1 MNRRGLMD
9 KLFNGAT
16 LGAFR
21 ILHQIGEG
29 GMAKVYQAY
38 QPSMERYVALKVLP
52 SHYAEDPQFIE
63 RFIREARTIAA
74 LEHRNILP
82 VFDFGEQD
90 GITYMAM
97 RYVEGGTLKEL
108 LNKGRLTMHDILDL
122 MVQICSALDYAHRR
136 GVIHRDVKPSNV
148 ILDSEGAAYLM
159 DFGIAKVL
167 GKSGD
172 LTATG
177 AAIGTP
183 AYMAPEQAMG
193 ENVDSRTDIYA
204 LGIVLYEMVVGR
216 VPFQADT
223 PMAVLMAHLR
233 EPLPLPRDFDTSISE
248 PVQAVIIKALT
259 KNPEDRYQTANEL
272 AEAFRKALQVSA
284 HKLEA
289 STLVTLIREIQTDRP
304 VSVQARPVTPGSQP
318 ALRSTDPRLK
328 ERMEQDYIDG
338 LSAFWIRDWTK
349 ARACFQA
356 AVDVDPSYKDAANR
370 LQEVE
375 KQIQL
380 ADLYTHA
387 QEAMQKD
394 DWRSAMD
401 VLRQLITLDKEYQQS
416 AAMLKTVELKI
427 ELSDLYA
434 QAEQLHQ
441 AGQWQAV
448 VNIFERMKVLDPNAP
463 DPKGLLAKAKASL
476 AEQQRLEKV
485 KATYQRGLEALEAGR
500 WKEAL
505 KLFEQVKAQQPGYGD
520 VEKLIKR
527 VQDEINRSRQ
537 RPIQKTSISTKVS
550 PSATAISPGEAQ
562 PAASAQSSV
571 EAASER
577 AVDAVTLQ
585 APLQGNKTGKWVLGI
600 LLAGMVLFI
609 VLGVAAFAAGKLDP
623 LALALG
629 LIQPSLTNTPQPEI
643 PATPVPVQYLFDN
656 FDESSING
664 QVDLDR
670 WELVGDCESFTNF
683 GRMVQSGKVVL
694 IFSPAEQ
701 ASSCQLWTLKGQRVP
716 GVEVGALEAGLNFV
730 EQTQPGY
737 ASHGLGFISDYQDQ
751 QLKVTC
757 GLGAWSNGKFV
768 QAFSVVETKNGEVTE
783 LAYQEVEAA
792 YNHWYTARLLLNP
805 ATMTFE
811 CRLDG
816 RALGTYQPVNGDV
829 LRQATFG
836 RFLETARGPKPEGRA
851 LFDDVRLVPQ
861 PGAEKWDQNNPGQVE
876 QPATSPLC
884 PGEIKGWRAEFWD
897 NADLSGEARVCQDVD
912 HIEFDWKLGSPVDGV
927 IPKDW
932 FSARFT
938 RVMDFPAGHYRF
950 RPGSDDGVRLWVDD
964 QLLIDQWH
972 AEMFNVYAADIDLSG
987 GSHALRLEY
996 FETQRAANLTLTWE
1010 KDPDVVSQ
1018 MECIRP
1024 YAGMLDWWAG
1034 DGDGS
1039 NDRLGPG
1046 LTINNRG
1053 VTFVP
1058 GIVAEAFNFESLPNT
1073 EPGVATNKY
1082 VDERLIKLQKL
1093 TIETWVR
1100 LDATTPGDVD
1110 QNRILQQEKAL
1121 YSVERFVTLGNK
1133 AVLRKEGDGRLH
1145 FYMEINGELRHIWS
1159 PELLPRG
1166 EFIHVA
1172 GVYDGTWMIL
1182 YWNGEKV
1189 GALEITGDVLN
1200 EGDLY
1205 LSSTAEPLF
1214 GMLDEVGIYD
1224 VPLSEGEI
1232 KAIYTAGPF
1241 GKCK

>member
-1 MNRRGLMD
+1 MD

-29 GMAKVYQAY
+29 GMAKVYKAY
-38 QPSMERYVALKVLP
+38 QPSMERYIALKVLP

-122 MVQICSALDYAHRR
+122 LVQICSALDYAHRR

-183 AYMAPEQAMG
+183 AYMAPEQALG
-193 ENVDSRTDIYA
+193 EKVDSRTDIYA
-204 LGIVLYEMVVGR
+204 LGVVLYEMVVGR

-223 PMAVLMAHLR
+223 PMAVLMAHVR
-233 EPLPLPRDFDTSISE
+233 EPLPLPRDFDASISE
-248 PVQAVIIKALT
+248 PVQAVIIKALA
-259 KNPEDRYQTANEL
+259 KNADDRYQTANEL
-272 AEAFRKALQVSA
+272 ADAFRKALLVSA
-284 HKLEA
+284 QKMEA

-304 VSVQARPVTPGSQP
+304 VSAQARPVTPGSQS

-338 LSAFWIRDWTK
+338 LSAFWIRDWIK
-349 ARACFQA
+349 ALACFQA
-356 AVDVDPSYKDAANR
+356 VVDVDPSYKDAASR

-380 ADLYTHA
+380 ADLYAQA

-394 DWRSAMD
+394 DWRSAMEK
-401 VLRQLITLDKEYQQS
+401 LRQLVTLDKEYQQS

-427 ELSDLYA
+427 ELGDLYA

-448 VNIFERMKVLDPNAP
+448 VNIFERMKVLDANAP

-485 KATYQRGLEALEAGR
+485 KAAYQRGLEALEAGK

-537 RPIQKTSISTKVS
+537 RPAQKTSVSTKVT
-550 PSATAISPGEAQ
+550 PSATALSPPEPQ
-562 PAASAQSSV
+562 PAASAQISV
-571 EAASER
+571 EAPPER
-577 AVDAVTLQ
+577 AVGA
-585 APLQGNKTGKWVLGI
+585 APLPAPVQGKKTGRWVLGVT
-600 LLAGMVLFI
+600 LLVLVLVI
-609 VLGVAAFAAGKLDP
+609 VVGVAAFASGKLDP
-623 LALALG
+623 LGISLG
-629 LIQPSLTNTPQPEI
+629 LIQPTPTKTPQPEL
-643 PATPVPVQYLFDN
+643 PPTPVPVMDLYDDFEN
-656 FDESSING
+656 SSIEG
-664 QVDLDR
+664 KIDLDR
-670 WELVGDCESFTNF
+670 WELAGDCETFTNY

-694 IFSPAEQ
+694 VFKPSEQ

-716 GVEVGALEAGLNFV
+716 GVQVGVLEAGLNFV

-737 ASHGLGFISDYQDQ
+737 AVHGLAFLTDYQDK
-751 QLKVTC
+751 QLKITC

-768 QAFSVVETKNGEVTE
+768 QAFSVVETKDGKPTE
-783 LAYQEVEAA
+783 LAYQEVDAA

-805 ATMTFE
+805 ADMTFE

-816 RALGTYQPVNGDV
+816 RSLGTYQPENGDA
-829 LRQATFG
+829 LRQAAFG
-836 RFLETARGPKPEGRA
+836 RFLETARGPKPEGRV
-851 LFDDVRLVPQ
+851 LFDDVRLIPL
-861 PGAEKWDQNNPGQVE
+861 PGADQGALNNSGQSGQLPTVSDCT
-876 QPATSPLC
+876 QK
-884 PGEIKGWRAEFWD
+884 IKGWKAEFWD
-897 NADLSGEARVCQDVD
+897 NPDLSGAAKACQDVD
-912 HIEFDWKLGSPVDGV
+912 QINFEWKFGSPIDGV

-938 RVMDFPAGHYRF
+938 RTMEFPAGHYRF
-950 RPGSDDGVRLWVDD
+950 RVGSDDGVRLWVDD
-964 QLLIDQWH
+964 QLLINQWH
-972 AEMFNVYAADIDLSG
+972 AQPFTVYAADIDLTG
-987 GSHALRLEY
+987 GPHALRLEY
-996 FETQRAANLTLTWE
+996 FETQLTANLTLTWE
-1010 KDPDVVSQ
+1010 KDPDVVIR

-1024 YAGMLDWWAG
+1024 YASMLDWWAG

-1039 NDRLGPG
+1039 NDRLGPS
-1046 LTINNRG
+1046 LMTNNNG

-1058 GIVAEAFNFESLPNT
+1058 GIVAEAFNFESLPGT
-1073 EPGVATNKY
+1073 EPGVATNK
-1082 VDERLIKLQKL
+1082 VLDERLINLQRL

-1110 QNRILQQEKAL
+1110 QNRNHLQEKAL
-1121 YSVERFVTLGNK
+1121 DSIERFVSLGNK
-1133 AVLRKEGDGRLH
+1133 AVLRKDADGRLN
-1145 FYMEINGELRHIWS
+1145 FFMTIGGEFRHIWS
-1159 PELLPRG
+1159 PGPMPRG

-1172 GVYDGTWMIL
+1172 GVYDGKWMIL
-1182 YWNGEKV
+1182 YRNGEKV
-1189 GALEITGDVLN
+1189 AAFEITGDVAN
-1200 EGDLY
+1200 EGNLD
-1205 LSSTAEPLF
+1205 LSSATEPLF
-1214 GMLDEVGIYD
+1214 GMLDEVSIYD
-1224 VPLSEGEI
+1224 KPLSEGEI

>member
-1 MNRRGLMD
+1 VLD

-21 ILHQIGEG
+21 ILQQIGEG
-29 GMAKVYQAY
+29 GMAKVYKAY
-38 QPSMERYVALKVLP
+38 QPSMERYIALKVLP

-108 LNKGRLTMHDILDL
+108 LNKGRLTLHDILDL

-183 AYMAPEQAMG
+183 AYMAPEQALG
-193 ENVDSRTDIYA
+193 EKVDSRTDIYA
-204 LGIVLYEMVVGR
+204 LGVVLYEMVVGR
-216 VPFQADT
+216 VPFLADT
-223 PMAVLMAHLR
+223 PMAVLMAHLH
-233 EPLPLPRDFDTSISE
+233 EPLPLPRDFDASISE
-248 PVQAVIIKALT
+248 PVQAVIIKSLA
-259 KNPEDRYQTANEL
+259 KDPEDRYQTANEL
-272 AEAFRKALQVSA
+272 ADAFRKALQTSA
-284 HKLEA
+284 HKVEA

-304 VSVQARPVTPGSQP
+304 AIGQARPVTPGSQA

-338 LSAFWIRDWTK
+338 LSAFWIRDWIK

-375 KQIQL
+375 KQILL
-380 ADLYTHA
+380 ADLYAQA
-387 QEAMQKD
+387 QEAMQKGE
-394 DWRSAMD
+394 WRSAMEK
-401 VLRQLITLDKEYQQS
+401 LRQLVTLDKEYQQS
-416 AAMLKTVELKI
+416 SAMLKTVELKI

-448 VNIFERMKVLDPNAP
+448 VNIFERMKVLDPNVS

-476 AEQQRLEKV
+476 AEQQRLERV
-485 KATYQRGLEALEAGR
+485 KAVYQRGLEALEAGK

-520 VEKLIKR
+520 VDKLIKR

-537 RPIQKTSISTKVS
+537 RPAQKTSVPTRVT
-550 PSATAISPGEAQ
+550 PSATAVSPGEPQ
-562 PAASAQSSV
+562 PTASAQASG
-571 EAASER
+571 EAPPER
-577 AVDAVTLQ
+577 EVTAATFQ
-585 APLQGNKTGKWVLGI
+585 APPQGNKTRMWVARL
-600 LLAGMVLFI
+600 LLAALVLVI

-623 LALALG
+623 LALSMG
-629 LIQPSLTNTPQPEI
+629 LIQPTLTNTPQPEV
-643 PATPVPVQYLFDN
+643 PATPVPVQYVFDD
-656 FDESSING
+656 FEKSSIQG
-664 QVDLDR
+664 QIDLDR
-670 WELVGDCESFTNF
+670 WELVGDCESFSNY
-683 GRMVQSGKVVL
+683 GRLVQSGKVV
-694 IFSPAEQ
+694 IFVKPSEQ

-730 EQTQPGY
+730 EQTQQGY
-737 ASHGLGFISDYQDQ
+737 VSHHLALLSDYQDK

-757 GLGAWSNGKFV
+757 GVGTWSNGKFV
-768 QAFSVVETKNGEVTE
+768 QAFSVVETKNGEATE

-792 YNHWYTARLLLNP
+792 FNHWYTARLLLNP
-805 ATMTFE
+805 ADMTFE

-816 RALGTYQPVNGDV
+816 RTLGTYQPDNGDV

-836 RFLETARGPKPEGRA
+836 RFLETARGTKPEGRA
-851 LFDDVRLVPQ
+851 LFDDVRLIPL
-861 PGAEKWDQNNPGQVE
+861 PGANQGEQNLTEQAG
-876 QPATSPLC
+876 QPAGNPLC
-884 PGEIKGWRAEFWD
+884 PEAIKGWTAEFWD
-897 NADLSGEARVCQDVD
+897 NPDLSGEAKACQDVD
-912 HIEFDWKLGSPVDGV
+912 QIKFEWKFGSPIEGV

-938 RVMDFPAGHYRF
+938 RSMDFPAGHYRF
-950 RPGSDDGVRLWVDD
+950 RAGGDDGVRLWVDD
-964 QLLIDQWH
+964 QLLLNQWH
-972 AEMFNVYAADIDLSG
+972 AEPFTVYAADIDLTG
-987 GSHALRLEY
+987 GMHALRLEY
-996 FETQRAANLTLTWE
+996 FETQLSADLALTWE
-1010 KDPDVVSQ
+1010 KDPDVVVK
-1018 MECIRP
+1018 MECVRP
-1024 YAGMLDWWAG
+1024 YDNMVDWWAG

-1039 NDRLGPG
+1039 NDQLGPS
-1046 LTINNRG
+1046 LITNNHG

-1058 GIVAEAFNFESLPNT
+1058 GIVADGFNFESLPGT
-1073 EPGVATNKY
+1073 EPGVATNKF
-1082 VDERLIKLQKL
+1082 VDERLINLQRL

-1110 QNRILQQEKAL
+1110 QNRLHLQEKAL
-1121 YSVERFVTLGNK
+1121 DSIERFVTLGNK
-1133 AVLRKEGDGRLH
+1133 AVLRKDADGRLN
-1145 FYMEINGELRHIWS
+1145 FYMTIGGEFRHIWS
-1159 PELLPRG
+1159 PGPMPRG

-1182 YWNGEKV
+1182 YRNGEKV
-1189 GALEITGDVLN
+1189 GALEITGEVLN
-1200 EGDLY
+1200 EGNLE
-1205 LSSTAEPLF
+1205 LSSANEPLF
-1214 GMLDEVGIYD
+1214 GMLDEVSIYD
-1224 VPLSEGEI
+1224 EPLSEGQI
-1232 KAIYTAGPF
+1232 KAIYMAGPF
-1241 GKCK
+1241 GKCKK